1 MKLLR
6 TILVVTILCF
16 SMALTSAWAG
26 PQQDMQSA
34 LSAFRAGKIPQAI
47 TLYEKAL
54 YSGKLSARDKAMV
67 SYNLGNLYLKRQGSF
82 KERTAYQKKAFSYYG
97 MAVRYDP
104 GYAKAYNNRGNL
116 YRQNASLNKAL
127 ADYTRAIKADPKFAP
142 AWRNRAIVYEKK
154 YRYPEAVKDL
164 TQYLRLKPGDQ
175 SARAKLA
182 GVNQKIRQKE
192 KNQVLAMQDVKSG
205 MAAMQ
210 AKRYEQAIGLF
221 GKAISYKALS
231 DYSSSRTLANR
242 GTCWY
247 KLGHYAKAAQSY
259 SSAISIDPKFAGAY
273 RDRGTAY
280 IKMSRYSMAVTDLT
294 RAVKLAPRLIDA
306 YYNRALAYWSMK
318 NWLQAEKDMAYY
330 CRLAPRDKRAK
341 AILGKIRSRRPA
353 DYQ

>member
-1 MKLLR
+1 MKPLRMAMACTVFILL
-6 TILVVTILCF
+6 VTL
-16 SMALTSAWAG
+16 ASAWAG

-54 YSGKLSARDKAMV
+54 CSGKLSASDKAMV
-67 SYNLGNLYLKRQGSF
+67 SYNLGNLYLRRQGSF

-97 MAVRYDP
+97 MAVLYDP

-164 TQYLRLKPGDQ
+164 IQYLRLKPGDQ

-182 GVNQKIRQKE
+182 GVKQKIRQKE
-192 KNQVLAMQDVKSG
+192 KHQVLAMENVRKG

-221 GKAISYKALS
+221 SKAISYKALS

-259 SSAISIDPKFAGAY
+259 SSAISIAPKFAGAY

-280 IKMSRYSMAVTDLT
+280 IKMSRYSMAVADLS
-294 RAVKLAPRLIDA
+294 RAVKLDPRLIDA
-306 YYNRALAYWSMK
+306 YYNRALAYWSLK
-318 NWLQAEKDMAYY
+318 KWLQAQKDMEHYSG
-330 CRLAPRDKRAK
+330 LAPGDKRAK
-341 AILGKIRSRRPA
+341 TILAKIRSRKPA